1 MIIRSVLVA
10 AILTGS
16 CNAFLTPQT
25 LKTHHNLLRLANED
39 GEQTTT
45 TTTTT
50 ADNKEETFQRSLLEA
65 QLSNALKQSSS
76 STSDDEKESNARLL
90 ESLKIPIPP
99 ASHTVETKQT
109 KLGPVHTLTVH
120 LGQPGHPEPL
130 VFETGRI
137 GRQAAGAILLT
148 RGESIVYSTCGTYIT
163 YLILCVHMMCSYLSS
178 PVCYSR
184 LIYIQ
189 IPILIPYIISIRQL
203 VIMNQR
209 VKLTLHHSLL
219 NIKNDF
225 HRLV

>member
-1 MIIRSVLVA
+1 MVIRSILVA
-10 AILTGS
+10 AILTNSS

-25 LKTHHNLLRLANED
+25 LRTHHLRLAND
-39 GEQTTT
+39 VEQTTT
-45 TTTTT
+45 TT
-50 ADNKEETFQRSLLEA
+50 DKEETFQRSLLEA

-76 STSDDEKESNARLL
+76 STSDDEKESNAHLL
-90 ESLKIPIPP
+90 ESLKIPVPP

-163 YLILCVHMMCSYLSS
+163 YLILCVH
-178 PVCYSR
+178 
-184 LIYIQ
+184 I
-189 IPILIPYIISIRQL
+189 
-203 VIMNQR
+203 
-209 VKLTLHHSLL
+209 
-219 NIKNDF
+219 
-225 HRLV
+225 